1 MELTG
6 EEMIA
11 QPIQTVWDR
20 LNDPAILK
28 ACISGCEEIV
38 KVADNEYKVVLMAA
52 VGPVKARFNG
62 KLLLSD
68 INPPI
73 SYSLIFEGTGGAA
86 GFAKG
91 GAQVWLSRD
100 GPATKLAYN
109 ANAKIGGKIAQVGSR
124 LIEGVARKIAAEFF
138 ARFNEIVAQQAPAEA
153 AAQSAVEP
161 HAEPIRAV
169 PPSMPA
175 AEQAAVVQKKE
186 GKVPAALWIVL
197 AVVAV
202 SLVTYFWH

>member
-1 MELTG
+1 MELSG
-6 EEMIA
+6 EEMIP
-11 QPIQTVWDR
+11 QPIRRVWDG

-28 ACISGCEEIV
+28 ACISGCEEII
-38 KVADNEYKVVLMAA
+38 KLADNEYQVVLMAA

-68 INPPI
+68 INPPS
-73 SYSLIFEGTGGAA
+73 SYSLVFEGTGGAA

-91 GAQVWLSRD
+91 GAHVALSED
-100 GPATKLAYN
+100 GPVTKLVYN

-138 ARFNEIVAQQAPAEA
+138 ARFNDIVAQPA
-153 AAQSAVEP
+153 AAEVAAERTESPSAV
-161 HAEPIRAV
+161 V
-169 PPSMPA
+169 STD
-175 AEQAAVVQKKE
+175 QAAVMQNKP
-186 GKVPAALWIVL
+186 GKVPALLWVVL

-202 SLVTYFWH
+202 SLVIYF

>member
-1 MELTG
+1 MELSG
-6 EEMIA
+6 EEMIP
-11 QPIQTVWDR
+11 QPTRKVWDC

-28 ACISGCEEIV
+28 ACISGCEEII

-68 INPPI
+68 INPPT

-91 GAQVWLSRD
+91 GAHVELSED
-100 GPATKLAYN
+100 GPATKLVYN

-138 ARFNEIVAQQAPAEA
+138 ARFNDIVAQPVASGVAVERTEPS
-153 AAQSAVEP
+153 SAVL
-161 HAEPIRAV
+161 
-169 PPSMPA
+169 STG
-175 AEQAAVVQKKE
+175 QAAVTQNKP
-186 GKVPAALWIVL
+186 GKAPAVLWVVV

-202 SLVTYFWH
+202 SLGIYFWY